1 MVDDERSPPPLVL
14 GIILVFSIFSVL
26 SVGLTLLL
34 NLPIFFIEFEFWNL
48 ILGVTILCIGFP
60 MMGLTFRELRVHRA
74 LGNEI
79 YKSGSESSLVTTGI
93 YAHTRNP
100 LYLSSVILFIGWV
113 FVSRLTP
120 LIIMTFL
127 FIFLFVFVA
136 KWEENELTERFGQ
149 PYLEYRA
156 KVPFFVP
163 YPKRRTDKK

>member
-1 MVDDERSPPPLVL
+1 MTENERSPPPLVL
-14 GIILVFSIFSVL
+14 AIILVFSIFSII

-34 NLPIFFIEFEFWNL
+34 NLSMFFIEFELWSL
-48 ILGVTILCIGFP
+48 IVGVIILCIGFP
-60 MMGLTFRELRVHRA
+60 LMGLTLRELRVRRA
-74 LGNEI
+74 LGDEI
-79 YKSGSESSLVTTGI
+79 YKSGSESNLVTTGI

-100 LYLSSVILFIGWV
+100 LYLSSAILFIGWI
-113 FVSRLTP
+113 FVTRLTP